1 MIRTY
6 ERGLRLAASAAVA
19 VVAATLGW
27 AGTALAADV
36 TSTPEQARQGD
47 PVRLEIVVPEERP
60 GARTER
66 IELRLPAAAPVGEAY
81 PMSVTGW
88 APLITTRKLAEPIPG
103 IHGTTMDTVTASV
116 VWTRAKGAPA
126 GPARLAVS
134 MGPLPQAEKMV
145 FEVVQTYSDGTVVR
159 WADPAGGARPAPVLT
174 LLPAAAGGH
183 GGDGAAGAHGGGPS
197 DTTAAGEAPTPAVA
211 LSDGAAAGDR
221 GMTDALLA
229 AGLVAGLGG
238 GAALGWL
245 ATRWRRR
252 TDQAAATTPD
262 GDDLRRILD
271 GDLPPPDAGEPAGT
285 AGGTTASHAPAG
297 AMGGAAADEP
307 AGTADGTT
315 ASHAPAGAAG
325 AVGAVV
331 EPQPAGR

>member
-1 MIRTY
+1 MIRRHK
-6 ERGLRLAASAAVA
+6 RGLRMSASAVLA
-19 VVAATLGW
+19 VVAAMLGW

-60 GARTER
+60 GTRTER
-66 IELRLPAAAPVGEAY
+66 VELRLPAAAPVGEAY
-81 PMSVTGW
+81 PMSVPGW
-88 APLITTRKLAEPIPG
+88 APRITTRKLAEPIPG

-134 MGPLPQAEKMV
+134 MGPLPQAERMV
-145 FEVVQTYSDGTVVR
+145 FEVVQTYSDGAVVR

-174 LLPAAAGGH
+174 LLPAASGH
-183 GGDGAAGAHGGGPS
+183 GGDGATGAHGGGPS

-211 LSDGAAAGDR
+211 LSDGDAAGDR
-221 GMTDALLA
+221 GFTDALLA

-252 TDQAAATTPD
+252 TDPAGVTAPE
-262 GDDLRRILD
+262 GDELRRILD
-271 GDLPPPDAGEPAGT
+271 GDLPPPDADDTAGT
-285 AGGTTASHAPAG
+285 TGHTAGATGETTTTAGHTG
-297 AMGGAAADEP
+297 ETTD
-307 AGTADGTT
+307 GTADE
-315 ASHAPAGAAG
+315 AG
-325 AVGAVV
+325 AVAAP

>member
-1 MIRTY
+1 MS
-6 ERGLRLAASAAVA
+6 ASAVLA

-60 GARTER
+60 GTRTER
-66 IELRLPAAAPVGEAY
+66 VELRLPAAAPVGEAY
-81 PMSVTGW
+81 PMSVPGW
-88 APLITTRKLAEPIPG
+88 APRITTRKLAEPIPG

-116 VWTRAKGAPA
+116 VWTRAEGAPA

-145 FEVVQTYSDGTVVR
+145 FEVVQTYSDGAVVR

-174 LLPAAAGGH
+174 LLPAASGH
-183 GGDGAAGAHGGGPS
+183 GGDGATGAHGGGPS

-211 LSDGAAAGDR
+211 LSDGDAAGDR
-221 GMTDALLA
+221 GFTDALLA

-252 TDQAAATTPD
+252 TDPPGVTAPE
-262 GDDLRRILD
+262 GDELRRILD
-271 GDLPPPDAGEPAGT
+271 GDLPPRDADDTTGTTGGSTTTAVHAGE
-285 AGGTTASHAPAG
+285 TTNG
-297 AMGGAAADEP
+297 A
-307 AGTADGTT
+307 AGTADE
-315 ASHAPAGAAG
+315 AG
-325 AVGAVV
+325 AVAAP

>member
-1 MIRTY
+1 MS
-6 ERGLRLAASAAVA
+6 ASAVLAVA
-19 VVAATLGW
+19 AATLGW

-36 TSTPEQARQGD
+36 TSAPEQARQGD

-81 PMSVTGW
+81 PMSVAGW
-88 APLITTRKLAEPIPG
+88 APRITTRKLAEPIPG
-103 IHGTTMDTVTASV
+103 IHGTTMDAVTASV

-134 MGPLPQAEKMV
+134 MGPLPQADRMV

-174 LLPAAAGGH
+174 LLPAASGH
-183 GGDGAAGAHGGGPS
+183 GGEAATGAHGGGPS
-197 DTTAAGEAPTPAVA
+197 DPTAAGEAPTPAVA
-211 LSDGAAAGDR
+211 LSDDDAAGDR
-221 GMTDALLA
+221 RLTDALLA

-252 TDQAAATTPD
+252 TDPDDATAPK
-262 GDDLRRILD
+262 GEELRRILD
-271 GDLPPPDAGEPAGT
+271 GDPTPSSMDGSAGGDETAEAVDRTVGT
-285 AGGTTASHAPAG
+285 AGDTAG
-297 AMGGAAADEP
+297 
-307 AGTADGTT
+307 
-315 ASHAPAGAAG
+315 
-325 AVGAVV
+325 VV
-331 EPQPAGR
+331 KEPQPAVR

>member
-1 MIRTY
+1 MRTY

-285 AGGTTASHAPAG
+285 VGGTTASDAPAG
-297 AMGGAAADEP
+297 AMGGAAAGEP

-315 ASHAPAGAAG
+315 ASPAPAGAAG

>member
-1 MIRTY
+1 MIRRHK
-6 ERGLRLAASAAVA
+6 RGLRMSASAVLA

-60 GARTER
+60 GTRTER
-66 IELRLPAAAPVGEAY
+66 VELRLPAAAPVGEAY
-81 PMSVTGW
+81 PMSVPGW
-88 APLITTRKLAEPIPG
+88 APRITTRKLAEPIPG

-116 VWTRAKGAPA
+116 VWTRAEGAPA

-145 FEVVQTYSDGTVVR
+145 FEVVQTYSDGAVVR

-174 LLPAAAGGH
+174 LLPAAASGH
-183 GGDGAAGAHGGGPS
+183 GGDGATGAHGGGPS

-211 LSDGAAAGDR
+211 LSDGDAAGDR
-221 GMTDALLA
+221 GFTDALLA

-252 TDQAAATTPD
+252 SDPAGATAPE
-262 GDDLRRILD
+262 GDELRRILD
-271 GDLPPPDAGEPAGT
+271 GDPVPPGGDEVADA
-285 AGGTTASHAPAG
+285 
-297 AMGGAAADEP
+297 
-307 AGTADGTT
+307 
-315 ASHAPAGAAG
+315 AGAAHATAG
-325 AVGAVV
+325 ATDAAAGAAHATAGATDAAAEAAQATAEAVE

>member
-1 MIRTY
+1 MIRTH

-174 LLPAAAGGH
+174 LLPAAGGH

-238 GAALGWL
+238 GATLGWL

-285 AGGTTASHAPAG
+285 SGGTTASPAPAG
-297 AMGGAAADEP
+297 AMGGAAADVP

-315 ASHAPAGAAG
+315 ASPAPAGRAG
-325 AVGAVV
+325 AVGAVM

>member
-1 MIRTY
+1 MIRRHK
-6 ERGLRLAASAAVA
+6 RGLRMSASAVLA

-60 GARTER
+60 GTRTER
-66 IELRLPAAAPVGEAY
+66 VELRLPAAAPVGEAY
-81 PMSVTGW
+81 PMSVPGW
-88 APLITTRKLAEPIPG
+88 APRITTRKLAEPIPG

-116 VWTRAKGAPA
+116 VWTRAEGAPA

-134 MGPLPQAEKMV
+134 MGPLPQAERMV
-145 FEVVQTYSDGTVVR
+145 FEVVQTYSDGAVVR

-174 LLPAAAGGH
+174 LLPAASGH
-183 GGDGAAGAHGGGPS
+183 GGDGATGAHGGGPS

-211 LSDGAAAGDR
+211 LSDGDAAGDR
-221 GMTDALLA
+221 GFTDALLA
-229 AGLVAGLGG
+229 AGLVGGLGG

-252 TDQAAATTPD
+252 TDPAGATAPE
-262 GDDLRRILD
+262 GDELRRILD
-271 GDLPPPDAGEPAGT
+271 GDLPPPDADDT
-285 AGGTTASHAPAG
+285 TTGGSTTTAVHAGETTSG
-297 AMGGAAADEP
+297 A
-307 AGTADGTT
+307 AGTADE
-315 ASHAPAGAAG
+315 AG
-325 AVGAVV
+325 AVAAP